1 MQTLFTFLTILII
14 HQYITSLLLQGLRYG
29 GAFRILSDLRKTVGE
44 LPKSLTSL
52 WLLKFFGV
60 KVGLK
65 LDWLTHFH

>member
-14 HQYITSLLLQGLRYG
+14 HQYITSLLLQGLRCG
-29 GAFRILSDLRKTVGE
+29 GGFRILFDLRKTDGE
-44 LPKSLTSL
+44 LPKSLISL